1 MYEHIKMLKHTEN
14 SRKRG
19 KELSYTMKYKSCA
32 LLIPKVGKLFS
43 QQPKSS
49 DKPEW
54 RFLAGCRKP
63 IGSSDAADFQKW
75 RRSSLKLELNGSTL
89 LLYRRHKTS
98 ERNLSIPREVLE
110 ISCCSLV
117 PAVRTFPGSYLLRV
131 QLWPQWHLSGYLS
144 GLCFEFYV

>member
-19 KELSYTMKYKSCA
+19 EELSYTMKYKSCA
-32 LLIPKVGKLFS
+32 LLIPKVRKLFS

-49 DKPEW
+49 DKLEW
-54 RFLAGCRKP
+54 LFLAGCRKP
-63 IGSSDAADFQKW
+63 IGPSPTF
-75 RRSSLKLELNGSTL
+75 RNGGGARWSWSWMAQLCFYAGDTKQA
-89 LLYRRHKTS
+89 RS
-98 ERNLSIPREVLE
+98 ERNLSIPREVLG

-131 QLWPQWHLSGYLS
+131 QLWPQWYLSGYLS